1 MADNFTVT
9 FNYQGAYMTV
19 QCKQTDKIDDVFAKF
34 FSKAQVNQND
44 VKFYHNSREF
54 LVWGKTLEQ
63 LEIRNFKEFNVVSDK
78 IVIGA

>member
-1 MADNFTVT
+1 MADNFTIT

-63 LEIRNFKEFNVVSDK
+63 LGFKNFTTFDVVNEKHVS
-78 IVIGA
+78 GA